1 MIFEE
6 LILNKVSEIETSN
19 PGDLSSVAAIYV
31 ETRFSMKNSGGIDLT
46 SLRADLKAEAI
57 NIFSLYYSNLGKELT
72 FFTDNTV
79 SGTAITSEGDRITL
93 ERVEFINLGEEECE
107 DVVFKKVFFIPL
119 SLLSVSTTDE
129 NLSTTD
135 ENLIDPGGNLPV
147 IARIKICNYRDFKK
161 KVRFIQTFMKINFL
175 VLQRPTSRS
184 IVKGINFRKFST
196 KKKQLTKLTSFL
208 DTVIPNKPNKDGE
221 SIIIHFADNFQ
232 TISRIEYV
240 NEKVSN
246 EMQLVFRQSAEE
258 FETRKYKALNDA
270 RANFYLYNFES
281 IYPDLF
287 ATTFRGLNI
296 KFDNLVRRNFIAPNV
311 DIVQNDCLAAAN
323 SRQNVSAAD
332 ITARIR
338 QSLSDVPTREARSLL
353 RDNPFKTAEDLIDES
368 GFLESSDVRAAME
381 ESLRKEFLVGG
392 SSIKDEVSDFFEQ
405 LQNAGSFISSDQDSQ
420 ALSKFGQF
428 ANSIEWQQILAIA
441 LASTAS
447 RYGIDELLDDSFV
460 KKIMAERISNFFKD
474 PRTIRALMIGLP
486 TSALQRAALFFA
498 TADLANSVDGE
509 FFVPTEEQLL
519 NDFRNSALEEGILL
533 IGDGPAEVPEFD
545 GEPDDEAEEVQIPD
559 LDTTDRTAMRRRLV
573 NISQGDQSVGFT
585 TEIKNEIIDLI
596 IGLSNCDRQNNA
608 EVYTEFIMFLVD
620 ELGAPILEYFDEWS
634 EWLNAWDV
642 KNLDFCNLPDLNL
655 PDFKLFPLNIRL
667 PDISMPDIFGF
678 ILGSV
683 LSILYALLL
692 RLIKALVQFLLSLI
706 PDFIF
711 DFEPCEFANAL
722 RDFGQT
728 LAGAICAGLDGVDLP
743 SVAACSVLTPR
754 IGNQRNN
761 RDLLNFFK
769 DACGK
774 GILPGPDLARLL
786 DGDVSE
792 DTFQRAD
799 VYFRAINSD
808 LASEI
813 RLNPSILSDAGS
825 AMGSIIGIGDLL
837 DTLDGFSPQLPGL
850 SANGFVNNL
859 DLCSDPNI
867 SDLIDQLCTEP
878 NPALREELE
887 KILQQQREADKDDAA
902 KIFKYLTDPESL
914 TREIEDQ
921 LPNQAHP
928 SLLIPQ
934 LAAAG
939 QTNELPVI
947 KNTPKFALNRDQE
960 ALGELHEDNIK
971 ATLGSLDSCVAA
983 YGTSLIE
990 RSRRYEDK
998 LDKLEPPEQP
1008 IVTLEEADIDVVIG
1022 EAFRNDL
1029 FYIDEMPPK
1038 PKELAYQIIER
1049 NPEIN
1054 SSDKKSFDIGV
1065 SFYEEEVSEPLGIA
1079 IANSETD
1086 PESPLRGLVNGDET
1100 NRASGALSIER
1111 IKEGQ
1116 LVKQALDKISFN
1128 EEVDFD
1134 TFARQMETTG
1144 KSIAAA
1150 SLRIKLENSG
1160 ISLDEGGIAELLGGN
1175 EEVPKGSSSSL
1186 LPSSQLEVVMED
1198 YLNGSLKQE
1207 MTYKRFIKEL
1217 PEYSQLLLTKTDD
1230 EIASIKENIK
1240 TIFTCILLE
1249 DAHLRFA
1256 VLNTAGYILSI
1267 NDFSTSI
1274 YNRSSAAQK
1283 VKVKINTLFSD
1294 FEVNYL
1300 NNKIY
1305 GWNAISYYVYEIAK
1319 ITGQLSSL
1327 SRSLGRRATP
1337 QDLMFLLIDEAAS
1350 SVSGSFATG
1359 MSSENQLLYSAI
1371 EGTEPASIIY
1381 NFKTPLLEDAVLAE
1395 EDFGP
1400 FLTRGADADGPRGK
1414 TSFLVSNLS
1423 YKVTL
1428 KSESTLATSLEDVD
1442 QNDLLPSSDETTAAE
1457 RAVGSKM
1464 ELQRLVFLNIK
1475 NGNPVLLGHDDLFET
1490 ENLMASIQ
1498 ALTESEDSL
1507 EDFVFNNF
1515 NVSMKYRVLSSYLTK
1530 FLSSEFPRPPEQAID
1545 QLNMISSETKTL
1557 GLYRDQ
1563 KISTILAAAEA
1574 PIFGINGAGFIMTE
1588 LCSFERE
1595 INTPQETQ
1603 DNQLISNLMLSNNT
1617 SQLAS
1622 DFKANASINIFLSC
1636 MLPIPNIINEAT
1648 SYSVGKVIEEIADEE
1663 GEAGPLGLVG
1673 DVEVRDI
1680 IFKPVKIQ
1688 NKICTKVSK
1697 DFLKNV

>member
-1 MIFEE
+1 LRLLAEPKTI
-6 LILNKVSEIETSN
+6 SEIIPEIPIS
-19 PGDLSSVAAIYV
+19 DA
-31 ETRFSMKNSGGIDLT
+31 IDL
-46 SLRADLKAEAI
+46 
-57 NIFSLYYSNLGKELT
+57 
-72 FFTDNTV
+72 
-79 SGTAITSEGDRITL
+79 
-93 ERVEFINLGEEECE
+93 
-107 DVVFKKVFFIPL
+107 
-119 SLLSVSTTDE
+119 
-129 NLSTTD
+129 
-135 ENLIDPGGNLPV
+135 
-147 IARIKICNYRDFKK
+147 
-161 KVRFIQTFMKINFL
+161 
-175 VLQRPTSRS
+175 
-184 IVKGINFRKFST
+184 
-196 KKKQLTKLTSFL
+196 
-208 DTVIPNKPNKDGE
+208 
-221 SIIIHFADNFQ
+221 
-232 TISRIEYV
+232 
-240 NEKVSN
+240 
-246 EMQLVFRQSAEE
+246 
-258 FETRKYKALNDA
+258 
-270 RANFYLYNFES
+270 
-281 IYPDLF
+281 
-287 ATTFRGLNI
+287 
-296 KFDNLVRRNFIAPNV
+296 
-311 DIVQNDCLAAAN
+311 
-323 SRQNVSAAD
+323 
-332 ITARIR
+332 
-338 QSLSDVPTREARSLL
+338 
-353 RDNPFKTAEDLIDES
+353 
-368 GFLESSDVRAAME
+368 
-381 ESLRKEFLVGG
+381 
-392 SSIKDEVSDFFEQ
+392 
-405 LQNAGSFISSDQDSQ
+405 
-420 ALSKFGQF
+420 
-428 ANSIEWQQILAIA
+428 
-441 LASTAS
+441 
-447 RYGIDELLDDSFV
+447 
-460 KKIMAERISNFFKD
+460 
-474 PRTIRALMIGLP
+474 
-486 TSALQRAALFFA
+486 
-498 TADLANSVDGE
+498 
-509 FFVPTEEQLL
+509 
-519 NDFRNSALEEGILL
+519 
-533 IGDGPAEVPEFD
+533 
-545 GEPDDEAEEVQIPD
+545 
-559 LDTTDRTAMRRRLV
+559 
-573 NISQGDQSVGFT
+573 
-585 TEIKNEIIDLI
+585 
-596 IGLSNCDRQNNA
+596 
-608 EVYTEFIMFLVD
+608 
-620 ELGAPILEYFDEWS
+620 
-634 EWLNAWDV
+634 
-642 KNLDFCNLPDLNL
+642 
-655 PDFKLFPLNIRL
+655 
-667 PDISMPDIFGF
+667 
-678 ILGSV
+678 
-683 LSILYALLL
+683 
-692 RLIKALVQFLLSLI
+692 
-706 PDFIF
+706 
-711 DFEPCEFANAL
+711 
-722 RDFGQT
+722 
-728 LAGAICAGLDGVDLP
+728 
-743 SVAACSVLTPR
+743 
-754 IGNQRNN
+754 
-761 RDLLNFFK
+761 
-769 DACGK
+769 
-774 GILPGPDLARLL
+774 
-786 DGDVSE
+786 
-792 DTFQRAD
+792 
-799 VYFRAINSD
+799 
-808 LASEI
+808 
-813 RLNPSILSDAGS
+813 
-825 AMGSIIGIGDLL
+825 
-837 DTLDGFSPQLPGL
+837 
-850 SANGFVNNL
+850 
-859 DLCSDPNI
+859 
-867 SDLIDQLCTEP
+867 
-878 NPALREELE
+878 
-887 KILQQQREADKDDAA
+887 
-902 KIFKYLTDPESL
+902 
-914 TREIEDQ
+914 
-921 LPNQAHP
+921 
-928 SLLIPQ
+928 
-934 LAAAG
+934 
-939 QTNELPVI
+939 
-947 KNTPKFALNRDQE
+947 
-960 ALGELHEDNIK
+960 
-971 ATLGSLDSCVAA
+971 
-983 YGTSLIE
+983 
-990 RSRRYEDK
+990 
-998 LDKLEPPEQP
+998 
-1008 IVTLEEADIDVVIG
+1008 
-1022 EAFRNDL
+1022 AFRNNL
-1029 FYIDEMPPK
+1029 FYLDEMPVEPR
-1038 PKELAYQIIER
+1038 ELAYQIIDR

-1054 SSDKKSFDIGV
+1054 NSDKKSFDIGV

-1144 KSIAAA
+1144 KSITAA

-1175 EEVPKGSSSSL
+1175 EEVPKGSAPNL

-1428 KSESTLATSLEDVD
+1428 KSESTLATSLEDVA

>member
-232 TISRIEYV
+232 TISRVEYV

-338 QSLSDVPTREARSLL
+338 QSLSDVATKEARSLL
-353 RDNPFKTAEDLIDES
+353 KDNPFKTAEDLIDES
-368 GFLESSDVRAAME
+368 GFLENSDIRDAMKQT
-381 ESLRKEFLVGG
+381 LRKEFLVGG

-447 RYGIDELLDDSFV
+447 RYGIDEILDDSFV

-706 PDFIF
+706 PDFVF

-960 ALGELHEDNIK
+960 TLGELHEDNIK

-1428 KSESTLATSLEDVD
+1428 KSESTLATSLEDVA